1 MTCRTFQLPAVLAL
15 NASLWVAM
23 AQTAPPSVFRS
34 DVRIVD
40 LPVVVLDKK
49 TGRPVSGLTQ
59 ADFEILEKGK
69 PREVA
74 SFLEV
79 NLSTS
84 GQRPPGSSAPGK
96 AALDKPVAVIVLDA
110 YNSRPEDRHFAA
122 KAVAE
127 VILASPDAAYWGVV
141 ALSGNEVRVVHN
153 FFDLPSLLLERLQK
167 NRGQADPFEGTG
179 MRDLKLSGPIAD
191 TKEGQ
196 STELRRRFAQTL
208 GAIQQIGEDLSQV
221 PGRKSIIWMTS
232 GMPLRAALLDDSRV
246 WHDTN
251 ERLSNWN
258 VAVYAVDTSGVLGNP
273 SMLAEGGGPRG
284 TVARVM
290 SRNRSAIT
298 EILPAIAERTGGRA
312 YMGTNNLAKSI
323 RAAVD
328 ESLHYYHLTFASG
341 VAPSRQGAFIPVRVK
356 VKGKDLEV
364 RHREGYFPD
373 LSQAGLR

>member
-84 GQRPPGSSAPGK
+84 GQPPPGSSAPGK

-153 FFDLPSLLLERLQK
+153 FFDLPSL
-167 NRGQADPFEGTG
+167 
-179 MRDLKLSGPIAD
+179 
-191 TKEGQ
+191 
-196 STELRRRFAQTL
+196 
-208 GAIQQIGEDLSQV
+208 
-221 PGRKSIIWMTS
+221 
-232 GMPLRAALLDDSRV
+232 
-246 WHDTN
+246 
-251 ERLSNWN
+251 
-258 VAVYAVDTSGVLGNP
+258 
-273 SMLAEGGGPRG
+273 
-284 TVARVM
+284 
-290 SRNRSAIT
+290 
-298 EILPAIAERTGGRA
+298 
-312 YMGTNNLAKSI
+312 
-323 RAAVD
+323 
-328 ESLHYYHLTFASG
+328 
-341 VAPSRQGAFIPVRVK
+341 
-356 VKGKDLEV
+356 
-364 RHREGYFPD
+364 
-373 LSQAGLR
+373 